1 MNKKYSIRIILAPL
15 VLAIAIVAGIYIG
28 RTYKRDEQQ
37 KMLYIYPR
45 ADKLSN
51 LLNYIEREYVD
62 KIDKDKLTEDI
73 IPKILSEL
81 DPHSQYIPAKDLE
94 EVNEPLEG
102 NFSGIGVQF
111 NMLNDTLVILKTIAN
126 GPSEKAGVLAGDR
139 ILIVDGDTVAGKKIP
154 SDSIVSRLK
163 GPRGTEVA
171 IGIQRKK
178 VKKLIYF
185 NIIRDNIPLY
195 SVDISYMIRPGI
207 GYIKLNKF
215 ARNTY
220 EEFMEGTSKLV
231 DQGMKDLI
239 IDLRGNGGGYL
250 DAAVRII
257 EQFLNEGQLIVYT
270 EGHSKPRQEYRA
282 TQTGKYKDMNLVILI
297 DEGSASASEILTGA
311 IQDNDRGTIIGRRSF
326 GKGLVQEQFMF
337 NDGSAVRL
345 TIARYYT
352 PTGRCIQK
360 PYVNGDEEDY
370 YSDIS
375 NRFLHGELLDKD
387 SIKFADSLKYTTPN
401 GKIVYGGGGIM
412 PDIFVPIDTS
422 DITDYL
428 VEIRNSGLIYS
439 FSIQYSDN
447 RRRELSRFTNYKD
460 IFNYLDKQKVLQQ
473 FLAEATK
480 NNITFRPKEFETSK
494 EIIRIQLYAY
504 IVRNILDNE
513 GFYPALENIDNT
525 LLKAVDFIQRGSKL
539 PANK

>member
-15 VLAIAIVAGIYIG
+15 VLSIAVVTGILIG
-28 RTYKRDEQQ
+28 RYYKSGEQQ

-45 ADKLSN
+45 ADKISN
-51 LLNYIEREYVD
+51 VLNYIEREYVD

-73 IPKILSEL
+73 IPKILAEL
-81 DPHSQYIPAKDLE
+81 DPHSQYIPASDLE

-111 NMLNDTLVILKTIAN
+111 NMLNDTLVILKTITN
-126 GPSEKAGVLAGDR
+126 GPSEKVGILAGDR
-139 ILIVDGDTVAGKKIP
+139 ILVVDGDTVAGKKIP

-163 GPRGTEVA
+163 GPRGTEVTV
-171 IGIQRKK
+171 GIQRKK
-178 VKKLIYF
+178 VKKLLYF

-195 SVDISYMIRPGI
+195 SIDISYMIRPEI

-220 EEFMEGTSKLV
+220 DEFIEGTSKLMKE
-231 DQGMKDLI
+231 GMKSLI

-250 DAAVRII
+250 DAAVKIT
-257 EQFLNEGQLIVYT
+257 EQFLKEGQLIVYT
-270 EGHSKPRQEYRA
+270 EGHAKARQEYKAPENGQFRDL
-282 TQTGKYKDMNLVILI
+282 KVVILL
-297 DEGSASASEILTGA
+297 DEGSASATEIFAGA

-326 GKGLVQEQFMF
+326 GKGLVQEQYMF
-337 NDGSAVRL
+337 ADGSAIRL

-375 NRFLHGELLDKD
+375 NRFLHGELLEKD
-387 SIKFADSLKYTTPN
+387 SIKFNDSLKYTTPA

-422 DITDYL
+422 DITNYL

-439 FSIQYSDN
+439 YSLQYSDN
-447 RRRELSRFTNYKD
+447 KRRELSKFSNYKE
-460 IFNYLDKQKVLQQ
+460 IYNYLDKQKVLQQ
-473 FLAEATK
+473 FIAEATK
-480 NNITFRPKEFETSK
+480 NNIVFIQKEFEISK
-494 EIIRIQLYAY
+494 EVLKVQLYAY
-504 IVRNILDNE
+504 IIRNILDNE
-513 GFYPALENIDNT
+513 GFYPAIEKIDNT
-525 LLKAVDFIQRGSKL
+525 LLKAVDV
-539 PANK
+539 AN